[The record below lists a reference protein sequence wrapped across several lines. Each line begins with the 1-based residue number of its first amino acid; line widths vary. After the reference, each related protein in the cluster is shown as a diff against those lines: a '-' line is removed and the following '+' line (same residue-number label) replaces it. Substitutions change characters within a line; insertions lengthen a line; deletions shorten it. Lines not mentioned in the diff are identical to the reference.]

1 MTSSMPI
8 PSPLSPVQPSGKPKG
23 THLTRDQ
30 FLIIVSLVCT
40 LATVIV
46 LFTIMKK
53 NAPAQVV
60 VGDLEQKEKV
70 TVKKVDW
77 RKSLIDTPLF
87 QQLKNPLPAPL
98 DIGVVGNP
106 KRFVE

>member
-1 MTSSMPI
+1 MYQPDENDKRYANAEPISSYDYEAYWNE
-8 PSPLSPVQPSGKPKG
+8 QYG
-23 THLTRDQ
+23 
-30 FLIIVSLVCT
+30 
-40 LATVIV
+40 
-46 LFTIMKK
+46 KK

-106 KRFVE
+106 KPFVE

>member
-1 MTSSMPI
+1 MPI

-30 FLIIVSLVCT
+30 FLII
-40 LATVIV
+40 
-46 LFTIMKK
+46 
-53 NAPAQVV
+53 V

-106 KRFVE
+106 KPFVE